1 MDGFTVFMLAI
12 VCVGAPVTLGIGSEM
27 FKSWLRHKETMATAL
42 NAQTAEKAAQYAA
55 HTERL
60 EQRVR
65 VLERIATDRGSGVA
79 DEIERLRTEP
89 TPSKAILPP
98 TSPSIVLTA
107 RNPSLVEG
115 EIR

>member
-12 VCVGAPVTLGIGSEM
+12 VCVGVPVTLGIGSEM

-55 HTERL
+55 HNERL

-65 VLERIATDRGSGVA
+65 VLERIVTDRGIELSN
-79 DEIERLRTEP
+79 EIDLLRDAAP
-89 TPSKAILPP
+89 TPSLADRPL
-98 TSPSIVLTA
+98 
-107 RNPSLVEG
+107 N
-115 EIR
+115 